1 MMTHALRRSQRLS
14 TATKRSSVD
23 LGPMLRLRDV
33 VERTALSE
41 SCLRRLVSAGVFPPF
56 VCLGV
61 RARGLPELVLDTWL
75 AQCLALRAGM
85 RTLFD
90 DVDLPPWSG
99 LPAVVVPSTG
109 IRMLRRGEVEVL
121 VGLRKSAIFRR
132 INAGDFPAPAPL
144 GERARRWARH
154 EIAGWVAACDE
165 ALHLVRDP
173 RGPWVPP
180 RDLARRL

>member
-1 MMTHALRRSQRLS
+1 MTTYAQRRSQRLS
-14 TATKRSSVD
+14 EATRRPPVD
-23 LGPMLRLRDV
+23 LGPMLRLGDV
-33 VERTALSE
+33 VERTTLSE
-41 SCLRRLVSAGVFPPF
+41 SCIRRLVRAGMFPPF

-85 RTLFD
+85 RTLLD
-90 DVDLPPWSG
+90 DVELPPWPG
-99 LPAVVVPSTG
+99 VPAVVVPSTG
-109 IRMLRRGEVEVL
+109 IRMVRRREVEQL

-144 GERARRWARH
+144 GERVRRWARH
-154 EIAGWVAACDE
+154 EIAGWIAARDE

-180 RDLARRL
+180 RHLARRL